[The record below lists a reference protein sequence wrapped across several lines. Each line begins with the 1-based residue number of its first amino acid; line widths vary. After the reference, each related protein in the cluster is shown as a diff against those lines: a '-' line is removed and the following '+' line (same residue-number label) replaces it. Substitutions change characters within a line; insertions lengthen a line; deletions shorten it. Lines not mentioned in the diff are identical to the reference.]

1 MLADA
6 KGLATTWV
14 VRQLA
19 GGQGECTLT
28 TGDGWYFIQP
38 HPLANNRL
46 LIIFTMHDNDLF
58 VDVAVYLFLY
68 KRNRTIQEELLPA
81 SPIMIKERIIYII
94 SSNFYSYFIL
104 LKCTFFF
111 QSYNHNINT
120 LCQYIK
126 VNNTYQY
133 FRNHQGRWITGWM
146 ED

>member
-1 MLADA
+1 MKNTCFKAHSLSAVSRPLAIGRPRQVLADA

-46 LIIFTMHDNDLF
+46 LVIFTMHDNDLF

-94 SSNFYSYFIL
+94 SSNFY
-104 LKCTFFF
+104 
-111 QSYNHNINT
+111 NT
-120 LCQYIK
+120 L
-126 VNNTYQY
+126 
-133 FRNHQGRWITGWM
+133 FS
-146 ED
+146 